1 MPFYDITRGTAAAG
15 YTSNGTGGTSSSH
28 LWGTTVAN
36 QETLSIMGIF
46 CAGRFN
52 TAGGAQFRLNYN
64 TGTIASGGTAVTP
77 NARNTRSAPA
87 AQSTWK
93 NDASAITPGTTLT
106 NRLTIG
112 FAQTGGMG
120 GWVPTVPGDAPQM
133 MPNALNPVDV
143 EFTSLATS
151 ASVPFDAT
159 IEFVEGTS

>member
-1 MPFYDITRGTAAAG
+1 MPFYDVTRGTAAAG
-15 YTSNGTGGTSSSH
+15 YTTNGTGGTSSTH
-28 LWGTTVAN
+28 LWAKTATS

-64 TGTIASGGTAVTP
+64 TGTTASGGTAVTANP
-77 NARNTRSAPA
+77 RNVRVAPA
-87 AQSTWK
+87 SGSTWA
-93 NDASAITPGTTLT
+93 NDVSAITAGTTLT
-106 NRLTIG
+106 NRLTVG

-120 GWVPTVPGDAPQM
+120 GWVPTVPGDAFQM
-133 MPNALNPVDV
+133 MPAATNPVDI

-159 IEFVEGTS
+159 IEFCEGTN